1 MRLPRRNFLHLAAGA
16 AALPFVSR
24 ISWAQ
29 AYPTRPIRLIV
40 GFPPGG
46 ATDVVAR
53 IIGQWLSERF
63 GQPVIVENRPGGG
76 SNLAAQVVIS
86 SQADGYTLLVATGS
100 NAVNATFYES
110 LPFNFLRDIEA
121 VAGLVKYPLLM
132 VANATLPAKTVAEF
146 ISYAKEN
153 RDKVSMASF
162 GAGTSGHLS
171 WELLKMM
178 TGLNLVHVPYRGE
191 APALTDI
198 IAGQVQAMFC
208 TPPGSLQHIKAGRLR
223 ALAVTSAS
231 RSEDLADVP
240 PLSDVVP
247 GYESSSWL
255 GIGAPRGTPREI
267 IATLNREI
275 NAGLENRSVKAR
287 LRELGSA
294 PMVVTPA
301 QFGAFLTSETEK
313 WGKVVRASGVKPD

>member
-1 MRLPRRNFLHLAAGA
+1 MKLPRRNFLHLAVGA
-16 AALPFVSR
+16 AAMPVISR
-24 ISWAQ
+24 VGWAQ
-29 AYPTRPIRLIV
+29 AYPIRPVRLIV

-46 ATDVVAR
+46 ATDLVAR

-76 SNLAAQVVIS
+76 SNLAAQAVIS
-86 SQADGYTLLVATGS
+86 SQPDGYTLLVATGS

-121 VAGLVKYPLLM
+121 VAGLVRYPLLM
-132 VANATLPAKTVAEF
+132 VANTGLPAKSVAEF
-146 ISYAKEN
+146 ISYANDN
-153 RDKVSMASF
+153 RDRVSMASF
-162 GAGTSGHLS
+162 GTGTSGHLS
-171 WELLKMM
+171 WELFKML
-178 TGLNLVHVPYRGE
+178 TGVNLVHVPYRGE

-208 TPPGSLQHIKAGRLR
+208 TPPGSLQHIKASKVR

-231 RSEDLADVP
+231 RWEDLPDVP
-240 PLSDVVP
+240 PMSDVVP

-255 GIGAPRGTPREI
+255 GISAPRGTPRGI

-275 NAGLENRSVKAR
+275 NAGLENQSVKAR